1 VTGRVAHGRPFIFGF
16 QTLRGI
22 PLENVVSRMGMIF
35 FSLDAGGNGT
45 PPAIRYER
53 IETAVQ

>member
-1 VTGRVAHGRPFIFGF
+1 MTGRVAHGRPFIFLFSDLAGHS
-16 QTLRGI
+16 TG
-22 PLENVVSRMGMIF
+22 NVVSRMGMIF

>member
-1 VTGRVAHGRPFIFGF
+1 
-16 QTLRGI
+16 
-22 PLENVVSRMGMIF
+22 MGMIF
-35 FSLDAGGNGT
+35 FSPDAGGNGT

>member
-1 VTGRVAHGRPFIFGF
+1 V
-16 QTLRGI
+16 
-22 PLENVVSRMGMIF
+22 GMIF